1 MELYRR
7 QRIVTSTTTRT
18 TFGLTTLG
26 GGHVVWFPVG
36 LSPVELTPVELT
48 AVELT
53 QAELI
58 PAELLPTDRG
68 ND

>member
-48 AVELT
+48 